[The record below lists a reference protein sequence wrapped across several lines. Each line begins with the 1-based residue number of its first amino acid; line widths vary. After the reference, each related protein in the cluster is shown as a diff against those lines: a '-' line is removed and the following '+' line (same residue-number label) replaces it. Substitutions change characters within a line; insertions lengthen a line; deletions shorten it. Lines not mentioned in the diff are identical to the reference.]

1 MTIRFQL
8 APETEH
14 LLEQKAARRG
24 LPLEA
29 YLREIVEREA
39 IQPESTDHP
48 LSQATAADSWVERWR
63 VWAQGHPASVVVA
76 DDSRESIYDGRGE

>member
-1 MTIRFQL
+1 MMIRFRL
-8 APETEH
+8 GPETEH

-29 YLREIVEREA
+29 YLQEIVEREA
-39 IQPESTDHP
+39 IQPDGTNHP
-48 LSQATAADSWVERWR
+48 AMETTATDSWVERWR
-63 VWAQGHPASVVVA
+63 AWAQGHPASVVVA